1 MDDDCAVL
9 RDTFALVGDGFLR
22 QLVCR
27 LAAAADVRYA
37 FATGPV
43 DATVGAT
50 LRTRRFGFWLAEE
63 FGLRF
68 QFRAADRRWL
78 GLPRPLTTADYP
90 GLLGQLFTGERRLA
104 ELAPESCLT
113 VALRSAKGRVLGH
126 LGVLDPGRAA
136 SAEEAERMLAILA
149 PRAATEMERLATER
163 TYRRALARM
172 TAARRRK
179 RNELVRA
186 CAWCKRVQDVGDD
199 WQEVEAYLRKRFR
212 IDFTH
217 GICAACLRLHPLGE
231 AQRC

>member
-1 MDDDCAVL
+1 MDDCAVL

-90 GLLGQLFTGERRLA
+90 GLLGRLFTGERRLA

-136 SAEEAERMLAILA
+136 SAEEAERMLA
-149 PRAATEMERLATER
+149 
-163 TYRRALARM
+163 
-172 TAARRRK
+172 
-179 RNELVRA
+179 
-186 CAWCKRVQDVGDD
+186 CAWCKRVRDVGDD

-231 AQRC
+231 AQRY